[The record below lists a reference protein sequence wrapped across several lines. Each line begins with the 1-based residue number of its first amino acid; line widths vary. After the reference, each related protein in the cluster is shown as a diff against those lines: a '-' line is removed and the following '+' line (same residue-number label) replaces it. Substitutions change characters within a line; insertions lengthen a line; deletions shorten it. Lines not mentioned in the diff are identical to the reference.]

1 MAEPAPSP
9 LPARGSR
16 ELDLLGE
23 IRQTIGVLRGGWRL
37 IGISVLICLIISI
50 IYLARTKRIYQATVR
65 LLVLQQGGRPL
76 NVANTDPNR
85 LMEGTEDYVPTH
97 SLIISSPLVIQRAI
111 HKVGLENL
119 PSLLDAKKRDLD
131 PVEEAINHLKVT
143 RPDRL
148 AKVLLVE
155 YRAGDRDEAVRT
167 IEAIIDSYNQFL
179 EETFQKNSSTAIML
193 LSKARDDLDKELGG
207 LEAKYLELRRKTP
220 ALITGEEGRSS
231 LLANRLANWDR
242 EASVAMVK
250 AIQLK
255 AQLELARKL
264 AREGTELW
272 AIAHAISQLGGDTSS
287 LTTALTSGTAQSGA
301 AEYIR
306 QLTQQQ
312 QHLAEQFGPQYAKV
326 RELQVQIDRIRGRV
340 RGAMSRLEGD
350 EVRDLLNAIDQ
361 SLQSVQAMRS
371 ELGKQFD
378 QDQEKAKHFE
388 EDLLAEANLRGKLE
402 RQRALFSTVVDQL
415 KQAQF
420 VSDYSSITA
429 HVIEPAQTPLRPVW
443 PRVSLTLALALVV
456 GCAVGMGVVVV
467 SDRLDQRV
475 RSLDE
480 LRQLTDLVVLG
491 QVALLP
497 EDQSAAMGPVGLISY
512 AKPRSYWAEAYRA
525 IRTNIDFLRRRNQR
539 LQVLLVTSFHAGDG
553 KTTSA
558 SNLAISFALAG
569 RRVLLIDADLRR
581 PSLHK
586 VHGLPSERGLSQL
599 LKDLLPLHQGVQR
612 SKIEDLEVIT
622 TGPEVSN
629 PAELLSGPRL
639 AELLDEARQAYDVIV
654 IDSPPLLAV
663 ADPAIVGAVVD
674 GVILVAQPKTLQR
687 RDVEH
692 ALELLRSL
700 GTSILGMLINGVG
713 REDRGYGY
721 GYGQYGYS
729 GYGRP
734 SERRSGDAT
743 SPIGAED
750 QPPETVIRAN
760 GQPGPGLHEEPD

>member
-50 IYLARTKRIYQATVR
+50 IYLAGTKRIYQATVR

-111 HKVGLENL
+111 HKVGLQNL

-179 EETFQKNSSTAIML
+179 EETFQKNSSTAIVL

-231 LLANRLANWDR
+231 LLTNRLANWDR

-388 EDLLAEANLRGKLE
+388 EDLLAEASLRGKLE

-497 EDQSAAMGPVGLISY
+497 EGQSAAMGPVGLISY

-539 LQVLLVTSFHAGDG
+539 LQVLLVTSFNAGDG
-553 KTTSA
+553 KSTSA

-581 PSLHK
+581 P
-586 VHGLPSERGLSQL
+586 VAAQ
-599 LKDLLPLHQGVQR
+599 
-612 SKIEDLEVIT
+612 
-622 TGPEVSN
+622 
-629 PAELLSGPRL
+629 GPRL
-639 AELLDEARQAYDVIV
+639 AQ
-654 IDSPPLLAV
+654 
-663 ADPAIVGAVVD
+663 
-674 GVILVAQPKTLQR
+674 
-687 RDVEH
+687 
-692 ALELLRSL
+692 
-700 GTSILGMLINGVG
+700 
-713 REDRGYGY
+713 
-721 GYGQYGYS
+721 
-729 GYGRP
+729 
-734 SERRSGDAT
+734 
-743 SPIGAED
+743 
-750 QPPETVIRAN
+750 
-760 GQPGPGLHEEPD
+760 